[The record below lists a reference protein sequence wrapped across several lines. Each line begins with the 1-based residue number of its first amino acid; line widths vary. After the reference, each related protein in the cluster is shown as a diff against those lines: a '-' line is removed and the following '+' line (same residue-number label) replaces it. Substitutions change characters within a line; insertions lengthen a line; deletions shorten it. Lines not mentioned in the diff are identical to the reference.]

1 MKKQYYGSNANWLI
15 NMNGGK
21 LTIKDVTITNF
32 FKSINQS
39 GTKAGIITS
48 NSKIDLNAV
57 VLSNNVIQ
65 TSLGVG
71 EEKST
76 IYTGVVFST
85 GEINIENV
93 TAFNNKIN
101 NTLGN
106 TLADL
111 RKLADWGCVIG
122 SFNATRISN
131 SNFYNNSGS
140 RSSVVYAHTLTTLDV
155 LNSRFE
161 NNTASYCGG
170 VFLVYLNTTT
180 HISNSIFIKND
191 GTNAG
196 GIIYQQRYSNMYVD
210 NCTFDDNYANTGGSL
225 YAHHYSNLTATNSSF
240 SNGRARTGSA
250 IIGADFVFLTINNC
264 KFENNTASEGAVMGD
279 EGCQID
285 INDCVFNN
293 NVATFGAAV
302 FGDMINNITIK
313 NSVLTNNSATY
324 GGAIFVTFESNI
336 KIINDTFI
344 GNNAVNGSVVFLDNT
359 GKLDEEPE
367 TPAYAGLTSSIYSKD
382 NVFVNNTSEDNL
394 LLVNYEIENQHNLSE
409 TKIMVSN
416 VVTTVNK
423 KNTLIFTLMD
433 VNGNVL
439 SNKEIAII
447 LNGAI
452 YKRTTDENGCVSL
465 NAVFSKDGSYN
476 CVVCFVGDD
485 NYKSSFAISKI
496 TVKKLT
502 SKITAKK
509 ATFKAKTKTKKVT
522 ITLTASNKAIKKVKV
537 TIKVRGKTYSAI
549 TNSKGKATFK
559 ITKLTKKGK
568 YSALIKFAGNK
579 SYKSSSKKNI
589 NNCKIEGSMK
599 SSNLF
604 FFLDVQLFFRV
615 CFDF

>member
-76 IYTGVVFST
+76 IYTGVVFSN

-196 GIIYQQRYSNMYVD
+196 GIIYQQDIQTCM
-210 NCTFDDNYANTGGSL
+210 
-225 YAHHYSNLTATNSSF
+225 
-240 SNGRARTGSA
+240 
-250 IIGADFVFLTINNC
+250 LTI
-264 KFENNTASEGAVMGD
+264 VHL
-279 EGCQID
+279 
-285 INDCVFNN
+285 
-293 NVATFGAAV
+293 
-302 FGDMINNITIK
+302 MIIMQTLVDHYMHITI
-313 NSVLTNNSATY
+313 V
-324 GGAIFVTFESNI
+324 I
-336 KIINDTFI
+336 
-344 GNNAVNGSVVFLDNT
+344 
-359 GKLDEEPE
+359 
-367 TPAYAGLTSSIYSKD
+367 
-382 NVFVNNTSEDNL
+382 L
-394 LLVNYEIENQHNLSE
+394 LLQ
-409 TKIMVSN
+409 
-416 VVTTVNK
+416 TV
-423 KNTLIFTLMD
+423 
-433 VNGNVL
+433 
-439 SNKEIAII
+439 
-447 LNGAI
+447 
-452 YKRTTDENGCVSL
+452 
-465 NAVFSKDGSYN
+465 
-476 CVVCFVGDD
+476 
-485 NYKSSFAISKI
+485 
-496 TVKKLT
+496 
-502 SKITAKK
+502 
-509 ATFKAKTKTKKVT
+509 
-522 ITLTASNKAIKKVKV
+522 
-537 TIKVRGKTYSAI
+537 
-549 TNSKGKATFK
+549 
-559 ITKLTKKGK
+559 
-568 YSALIKFAGNK
+568 
-579 SYKSSSKKNI
+579 
-589 NNCKIEGSMK
+589 
-599 SSNLF
+599 LF
-604 FFLDVQLFFRV
+604 QTDVQELV
-615 CFDF
+615 LQ